1 MRLLIAILLGSQ
13 IILASPANGEPTF
26 PYKTLV
32 AADDVYV
39 RSGPGQNYYPTD
51 KLRRGQEV
59 EVYRHDPGGWCAIR
73 PVEGSFTW
81 VSGRFL
87 RPTEDHLAVITEE
100 GVSARVGSRFSD
112 IREVVQVRF
121 RKGEV
126 VEVLEGPPRGG
137 RGSEGWYKIAPPS
150 GEFRWVSAKYLDAS
164 YPRDGLRKA
173 PPPERHAHHRHG
185 FRDDDEVAER
195 RDDSSAPVIPAAAMP
210 GADSAAAD
218 SESLRIRS
226 ARHRSITAEEY
237 QAELDRIEVELSVML
252 IEEPTVWS
260 FDALRERTNLLLDQA
275 QTAVERGRAR
285 LLANKIARFDDIRQR
300 QDAVLALRDQTDR
313 SSRLWARL
321 RPPDVDG
328 VKPAARFETDGR
340 FDGVGQL
347 TQVVS
352 PKLGAPRYALV
363 DETGDVRCYVTPAP
377 GVNVQNFVG
386 RQVGVTGTRGYMPEQ
401 HASHIMARHL
411 TPLEGPM
418 LR

>member
-1 MRLLIAILLGSQ
+1 MRLLVAVLLCSHV
-13 IILASPANGEPTF
+13 LCASPASGDQAF
-26 PYKTLV
+26 PYKTCV

-73 PVEGSFTW
+73 PVDGSFSW

-87 RPTEDHLAVITEE
+87 KPTDDNLAVVIEE

-112 IREVVQVRF
+112 IREVVQVRL

-126 VEVLEGPPRGG
+126 VAILEGPPQGG
-137 RGSEGWYKIAPPS
+137 RGSQGWFKIAPPS

-173 PPPERHAHHRHG
+173 PPPERHLDRRHD
-185 FRDDDEVAER
+185 RHDDDETA
-195 RDDSSAPVIPAAAMP
+195 DAPGDSSAPIIPAAAMP
-210 GADSAAAD
+210 GSDSAD
-218 SESLRIRS
+218 ESF
-226 ARHRSITAEEY
+226 RHRPPGHRSFTAEEY
-237 QAELDRIEVELSVML
+237 QAELDRIDLELSVML
-252 IEEPTVWS
+252 IEEPTAWS
-260 FDALRERTNLLLDQA
+260 FDSLRERTNLLLDQA

-285 LLANKIARFDDIRQR
+285 LLANKIARFDDIKQR
-300 QDAVLALRDQTDR
+300 QDAVLAMRDETDR
-313 SSRLWARL
+313 NSRLWARL
-321 RPPDVDG
+321 RPRDVDG
-328 VKPAARFETDGR
+328 ERPVVGFDTDGR

-363 DETGDVRCYVTPAP
+363 DARGDVRCYVTPAP
-377 GVNVQNFVG
+377 GVNLQHYVG

-401 HASHIMARHL
+401 HASHIMARHV
-411 TPLEGPM
+411 TPLEGTM